1 MSKIT
6 LEIKNQFGKLYAYPA
21 DEITKLLL
29 PIKDEYDAEGNAT
42 VKAKCFVAGDMPQLR
57 KIAEY
62 FGAELVEINN
72 LKNKSLANWIKKS
85 KRPY

>member
-6 LEIKNQFGKLYAYPA
+6 FEIINKFGKIYSYPK
-21 DEITKLLL
+21 DEFASLLL
-29 PIKDEYDAEGNAT
+29 ALKDEYDSEGNVT

-57 KIAEY
+57 KIADY
-62 FGAELVEINN
+62 FGADLIEINN
-72 LKNKSLANWIKKS
+72 LKNKSLAKWIRKS